1 MITVL
6 ILVLLAWTFYIG
18 YARGL
23 VLQLFYSVS
32 SLLAFLL
39 AGQFYQGI
47 SKTLSLWVPYASAT
61 KEAVMYFYPTSQ
73 LFDLDQVFYAG
84 LAFFAI
90 FSFLYLVARFLGI
103 FAHLLPTERLD
114 RPAFKLLAGLLA
126 MGVTLFVLQMGL
138 TILATV
144 PMAFVQNHLQ
154 ASPILRLLI
163 HLPGTEQVLHYL
175 WVTKII
181 GG

>member
-1 MITVL
+1 MIT
-6 ILVLLAWTFYIG
+6 ILLLLLLAWSFYIG

-23 VLQLFYSVS
+23 LLQFFYSVS
-32 SLLAFLL
+32 SLLALL
-39 AGQFYQGI
+39 VAGLFYQGL

-61 KEAVMYFYPTSQ
+61 KDAVMYFYSTSQ

-90 FSFLYLVARFLGI
+90 FSLVYSLARFLGI
-103 FAHLLPTERLD
+103 FVHLFPIGKWDSQRMHFLS
-114 RPAFKLLAGLLA
+114 GLLSV
-126 MGVTLFVLQMGL
+126 GVTLLVLQMGL

-144 PMAFVQNHLQ
+144 PLAFVQNHLQ